1 MSLSTEPESS
11 VMMSASHSARIL
23 VIDDHVALAEGF
35 ARALRLAGFDVQ
47 VAHGAEAA
55 LQQAQAQQP
64 DAIILDFQMPYVN
77 GAGFLYR
84 LRADNL
90 LRRTPVLVVTGQTLT
105 AEIREQ
111 LRELDAAVRSKPL
124 GLSDLVAEARSLVS
138 AR

>member
-1 MSLSTEPESS
+1 MLSP
-11 VMMSASHSARIL
+11 AHAGRIL

-55 LQQAQAQQP
+55 LQLAQAQQP

-84 LRADNL
+84 LRAHRV

-105 AEIREQ
+105 AEIRDE
-111 LRELDAAVRSKPL
+111 LRELDASVRSKPL
-124 GLSDLVAEARSLVS
+124 GLTDLVAAARSLVG

>member
-1 MSLSTEPESS
+1 ML
-11 VMMSASHSARIL
+11 SASHAARIL

-47 VAHGAEAA
+47 VAHGAETA

-64 DAIILDFQMPYVN
+64 DAIILDFQMPFVN

-84 LRADNL
+84 LRADRL

-105 AEIREQ
+105 AEIRDE
-111 LRELDAAVRSKPL
+111 LRELDASVRAKPL
-124 GLSDLVAEARSLVS
+124 GLTDLVAAARSLVG

>member
-1 MSLSTEPESS
+1 ML
-11 VMMSASHSARIL
+11 SASHAARIL

-47 VAHGAEAA
+47 VAHGAETA

-64 DAIILDFQMPYVN
+64 DAIILDFQMPFVN

-84 LRADNL
+84 LRADSL

-105 AEIREQ
+105 AEIRDE
-111 LRELDAAVRSKPL
+111 LRELDASVRAKPL
-124 GLSDLVAEARSLVS
+124 GLTDLVAAARSLVG